1 MRPHGTYSI
10 AARDPD
16 TGELGVAVQSHW
28 FSVGS
33 LCTWA
38 RPGVGAVATQ
48 SVVEPGH
55 GPRGLD
61 RLAAGEDASTALAAL
76 LAADELAPVRQVGIV
91 DAHGGVAVHTG
102 AGCIPEA
109 GHVRG
114 EHWVCQANM
123 MERATVPDAM
133 SAGFARSDGD
143 LAERL
148 MTALEARR
156 GRGRRRPR
164 PPVGRPARR
173 ARRRRAV
180 AVPRRPA
187 RRGPRRPRRR
197 AAPAARAPARV
208 RARRGGGRADGRG
221 ALRRGG
227 AALRAGRGAG
237 SELGRAAVLGR
248 ARPRAERRR
257 RGRSRRHPARGSRAS
272 GLAHPARPAV
282 TRVRSGGRAV
292 RSALRD

>member
-16 TGELGVAVQSHW
+16 SGELGVAVQSHW

-109 GHVRG
+109 GDVRG
-114 EHWVCQANM
+114 DHWVCQANM

-148 MTALEARR
+148 MTALEAAEAEGGDVR
-156 GRGRRRPR
+156 GRQSAALLVVPAEGEPWQFRVDLRVEDHAD
-164 PPVGRPARR
+164 PVGELRR
-173 ARRRRAV
+173 LLGLQRAYELAGEADELMGEGRFDEAAPRYVRAAELAPSSDELLFWAGLGLAQNGDV
-180 AVPRRPA
+180 AAGVDA
-187 RRGPRRPRRR
+187 IRR
-197 AAPAARAPARV
+197 AAAVHPGWLTLLDRLSPEFAPAADDV
-208 RARRGGGRADGRG
+208 RR
-221 ALRRGG
+221 
-227 AALRAGRGAG
+227 
-237 SELGRAAVLGR
+237 
-248 ARPRAERRR
+248 
-257 RGRSRRHPARGSRAS
+257 
-272 GLAHPARPAV
+272 
-282 TRVRSGGRAV
+282 
-292 RSALRD
+292 ALRD